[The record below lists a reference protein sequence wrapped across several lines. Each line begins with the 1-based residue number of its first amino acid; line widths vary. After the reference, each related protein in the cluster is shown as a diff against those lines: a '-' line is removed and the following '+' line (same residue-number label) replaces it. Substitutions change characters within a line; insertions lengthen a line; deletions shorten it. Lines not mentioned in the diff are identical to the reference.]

1 MIKVGDKVKGFVFDS
16 YGGSNHWNYRIFE
29 GIEGTVTRIKEE
41 QGIFCIEFPETHPG
55 KWYPIDEY
63 LKIQSQQREEKLK
76 ELGI

>member
-1 MIKVGDKVKGFVFDS
+1 MIKVGDKVKGFVTN
-16 YGGSNHWNYRIFE
+16 GNHWNSRIFE

-63 LKIQSQQREEKLK
+63 LKIQSQQREERLK
-76 ELGI
+76 ELGIEK